1 MSTHA
6 HGGRA
11 RGHHKDRQVCR
22 QVADAV
28 GWFLVDVD
36 DPLLSGL
43 LVIDAVPAPSAAR
56 VLVTLAPGSGE
67 VDAALVLRRL
77 AGVKDEVR
85 EEVAA
90 EVHRRRAP
98 ELVFRVEARLPAVA
112 PPDPAR

>member
-1 MSTHA
+1 MSTHH

-28 GWFLVDVD
+28 GWYLADVD

-56 VLVTLAPGSGE
+56 VLVTLAPATGE
-67 VDAALVLRRL
+67 VDAAEASRRL
-77 AGVKDEVR
+77 ADVKDEVR

-98 ELVFRVEARLPAVA
+98 ELVFRVEGRMPTPA
-112 PPDPAR
+112 P

>member
-1 MSTHA
+1 MPTH
-6 HGGRA
+6 HGGRT
-11 RGHHKDRQVCR
+11 RGHKDRQVCR

-28 GWFLVDVD
+28 GWFLADVD

-56 VLVTLAPGSGE
+56 VLVTLAPGAGE
-67 VDAALVLRRL
+67 IDVAEAQRRL
-77 AGVKDEVR
+77 ADVKDEVR

-98 ELVFRVEARLPAVA
+98 ELVFRVEGRLPA
-112 PPDPAR
+112 PPT